1 MQEKN
6 NKGYILIQFQ
16 LEKTSGGFIS
26 IDKMWGTTGTQEEK
40 ILFINNIIAE
50 LFLKDSGYTDVFF
63 SAVNFHGFYSDLW
76 SGDIPSERMLTG
88 GFNKRKSDFTTVNH
102 YKIPG
107 FNSPYLM
114 GTVLG
119 TPISTNDSMRYT
131 VFAEGNKVFQI
142 EVIKNEFG
150 FKTNNIEVFK
160 DGLCKIRIQDIQ
172 KEAGTFERV
181 ILGKYPKKYLYSID
195 GKMLLVTNSINTNFM
210 QELAGDKILSNKIGV
225 FDIEA
230 QRVTQ
235 DNGRVIFKPYLI
247 CIYYNNLDATAGLSF
262 FLGDYI
268 NESYMFKDAF
278 QSILRRKYNG
288 YTFNCHNLSNFD
300 SNFILKYIF
309 ELAKADI
316 VFSY

>member
-1 MQEKN
+1 
-6 NKGYILIQFQ
+6 
-16 LEKTSGGFIS
+16 
-26 IDKMWGTTGTQEEK
+26 
-40 ILFINNIIAE
+40 
-50 LFLKDSGYTDVFF
+50 
-63 SAVNFHGFYSDLW
+63 
-76 SGDIPSERMLTG
+76 
-88 GFNKRKSDFTTVNH
+88 
-102 YKIPG
+102 
-107 FNSPYLM
+107 M

-160 DGLCKIRIQDIQ
+160 EGLCKIRIQDIQ